1 MAYTV
6 SELAHA
12 LDAQAVGDLSLQL
25 CSPNQPELARP
36 DQIALAM
43 DPAFAG
49 KIKQGS
55 AQVALLW
62 QGADWQSYGLKAAI
76 FVKQARYA
84 MSGITGLFEK
94 HPVAPA
100 GIHPSAIIST
110 SAIIGENASIGAF
123 VIIEAG
129 VKIGKNA
136 RILSHGSIGAETSIG
151 DDCLLY
157 QGVRLGARI
166 TIGNRFIAQPNAV
179 IGSDGFSFVS
189 PETGIVDA
197 ARAGQQP
204 KSVGS
209 GSNAYARINS
219 LGGVTIG
226 DNVEIGAGAAIDRG
240 TIVDT
245 VIGDGTKL
253 DNLVQIAHNVKLGK
267 NCLIC
272 AQVGIGGS
280 AVIGD
285 GSVLAGQVGVAD
297 NITVGKNVVAAGK
310 SGISS
315 NVPANR
321 FIMGNPAIKMD
332 ANVASYKAYRRLP
345 KLAEKV
351 ENLQKQVS
359 KIASKD

>member
-12 LDAQAVGDLSLQL
+12 LEAEAAGDLSLL
-25 CSPNQPELARP
+25 LNSPNQPELAGS

-43 DPAFAG
+43 DPAFADR
-49 KIKQGS
+49 IKQGS

-76 FVKQARYA
+76 FVKRARFA

-94 HPVAPA
+94 HPAAPV

-110 SAIIGENASIGAF
+110 NAIIGENASIGAF
-123 VIIEAG
+123 VIIEDD

-136 RILSHGSIGAETSIG
+136 RILSHGSIGAETRIG

-204 KSVGS
+204 KSIAQADS
-209 GSNAYARINS
+209 YARINS

-240 TIVDT
+240 TIIDT
-245 VIGDGTKL
+245 FIGDGTKI

-280 AVIGD
+280 AVIGN
-285 GSVLAGQVGVAD
+285 GTVLAGQVGVAD

-345 KLAEKV
+345 KLVEKV

-359 KIASKD
+359 KIAPKD

>member
-12 LDAQAVGDLSLQL
+12 LDAEAVGDLSLL
-25 CSPNQPELARP
+25 LNSPNQPELARP

-43 DPAFAG
+43 DPVFAE
-49 KIKQGS
+49 KIKRGS

-62 QGADWQSYGLKAAI
+62 QGADWQGFDLKAAI
-76 FVKQARYA
+76 FVKRARFA
-84 MSGITGLFEK
+84 LAGVNALFEK
-94 HPVAPA
+94 RPIAPV

-110 SAIIGENASIGAF
+110 SAVIGENASIGAF
-123 VIIEAG
+123 VIIEDG
-129 VKIGKNA
+129 VSIGRNA
-136 RILSHGSIGAETSIG
+136 RILSHCSIAAETRIG

-157 QGVRLGARI
+157 QGVRLGSRI
-166 TIGNRFIAQPNAV
+166 TIGNGFIAQPNAV

-189 PETGIVDA
+189 PETGIVDT

-204 KSVGS
+204 KSIAQAD
-209 GSNAYARINS
+209 NYARINS

-245 VIGDGTKL
+245 FIGDGTKI

-280 AVIGD
+280 AVIGN
-285 GSVLAGQVGVAD
+285 GTVLAGQVGVAD

-315 NVPANR
+315 NVPPNR

-345 KLAEKV
+345 KLAAKV

-359 KIASKD
+359 KIAPKD